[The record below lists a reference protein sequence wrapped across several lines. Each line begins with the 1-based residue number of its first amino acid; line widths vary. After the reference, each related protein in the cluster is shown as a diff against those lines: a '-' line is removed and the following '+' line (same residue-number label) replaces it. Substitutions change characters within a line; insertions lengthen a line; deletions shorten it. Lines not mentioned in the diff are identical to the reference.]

1 MSLQNLTLTPM
12 KNLYFLLSILATS
25 AHAEFN
31 SLWVSKYDNL
41 IVELGDNKYESSIIR
56 SYEDTIN
63 LGIDPVTGL
72 EWHPHKSAKF
82 VFNVNCNTNSLALT
96 GWSLYSDTS
105 GKGEIVWADTDYG
118 KPNYYTPVTED
129 EVNLTSNLCA
139 SRIASN

>member
-1 MSLQNLTLTPM
+1 M
-12 KNLYFLLSILATS
+12 KNLYILFTLLATS
-25 AHAEFN
+25 AHADFN
-31 SLWVSKYDNL
+31 NLWVSKYDNL

-63 LGIDPVTGL
+63 LGIDPVSGL

-105 GKGEIVWADTDYG
+105 GKGKIVWADTDYG

-139 SRIASN
+139 NRIASN